1 MGRPERLAV
10 PIQEIGHMSRSFK
23 LGLAFAAGLL
33 TLASGGLSAQGTDT
47 NPDNTP
53 YGTTSAEFLLF
64 GAGARGTALGDAFAA
79 IASDVTA
86 LYYNPGA
93 AALISGP
100 GATISTYDYIAEA
113 SYSWG
118 GIAFP
123 FSGGARTFGLQIG
136 TFGFD
141 NQPVTTVDQPEGTGA
156 VYSVSQTF
164 AGATFAQNFSDRF
177 SAGLTAKF
185 VFDQLGEVN
194 GSAFAVDFG
203 TTFHALLSNHPI
215 SLAFVVSNLGTDL
228 SYKGDALDVTV
239 PRNPADPTAPPPP
252 ELPQPGELKTKG
264 FALPTV
270 FRVALAYDLLA
281 GETNRLTLLSDFNQA
296 NNNSAGFAG
305 GGEWALSRLGGSNF
319 GVALRGSYT
328 YQPANNIDIT
338 EAPTALKDEENLHGL
353 TFGGGLNYATPEFSL
368 GLDYAYKYM
377 GVLGATNFFTLS
389 VGW

>member
-1 MGRPERLAV
+1 
-10 PIQEIGHMSRSFK
+10 MSRISK

-33 TLASGGLSAQGTDT
+33 TLAPDGLSAQETDT

-79 IASDVTA
+79 IATDITS

-93 AALISGP
+93 AALIAGP
-100 GATISTYDYIAEA
+100 GATVSTYDYVAETR
-113 SYSWG
+113 YSWG

-177 SAGLTAKF
+177 AAGVTAKF
-185 VFDQLGEVN
+185 IFDQLGNVD

-203 TTFHALLSNHPI
+203 TTFHAQLSNHPI

-228 SYKGDALDVTV
+228 SYAGDALDVTV
-239 PRNPADPTAPPPP
+239 PRTPADPTVDPPP
-252 ELPQPGELKTKG
+252 ELPQPAEIKTKG

-270 FRVALAYDLLA
+270 FRVALAYDLMT

-296 NNNSAGFAG
+296 NNNRAGFAG
-305 GGEWALSRLGGSNF
+305 GGEWALNRLGGSNF

-328 YQPANNIDIT
+328 YQPANNIDVDET
-338 EAPTALKDEENLHGL
+338 QTALNDEENLHGL
-353 TFGGGLNYATPEFSL
+353 AFGGGLNYSTTDFRL
-368 GLDYAYKYM
+368 GVDYAYRYL

>member
-1 MGRPERLAV
+1 
-10 PIQEIGHMSRSFK
+10 MSRFSS
-23 LGLAFAAGLL
+23 LGLALAGLL
-33 TLASGGLSAQGTDT
+33 TLAPAGLRAQGTDL

-79 IASDVTA
+79 IATDVSS

-93 AALISGP
+93 ASLISGP
-100 GATISTYDYIAEA
+100 GASFSTYDYVAETR
-113 SYSWG
+113 YSWG

-123 FSGGARTFGLQIG
+123 FSGGSRAFGLQVG

-141 NQPVTTVDQPEGTGA
+141 DQPVYTVAQPEGTGG

-185 VFDQLGEVN
+185 IFDQLGEVN
-194 GSAFAVDFG
+194 GNAFAVDFG
-203 TTFHALLSNHPI
+203 TSFHAELNNHPI
-215 SLAFVVSNLGTDL
+215 QLAFVVANLGTDL
-228 SYKGDALDVTV
+228 SYKGDALNVTV
-239 PRNPADPTAPPPP
+239 PRAPADPNVPAGNQPP
-252 ELPQPGELKTKG
+252 ELPQPGELRTQG
-264 FALPTV
+264 FALPTI
-270 FRVALAYDLLA
+270 FRVALAYDLIT

-296 NNNSAGFAG
+296 NNNRAGFAG
-305 GGEWALSRLGGSNF
+305 GGEWALNQLGGSNF

-328 YQPANNIDIT
+328 YQPANNIEVDET
-338 EAPTALKDEENLHGL
+338 QAETALKDEENLQGL
-353 TFGGGLNYATPEFSL
+353 AFGGGLNYTAADFSL
-368 GLDYAYKYM
+368 GFDYAYRYM

>member
-1 MGRPERLAV
+1 MSRVSSFGLAV
-10 PIQEIGHMSRSFK
+10 ATGLLALAPA
-23 LGLAFAAGLL
+23 GLA
-33 TLASGGLSAQGTDT
+33 AQGTDT

-79 IASDVTA
+79 VANDISS

-93 AALISGP
+93 LALIERP
-100 GATISTYDYIAEA
+100 GAMVSTYDYVAETN
-113 SYSWG
+113 YSWG

-123 FSGGARTFGLQIG
+123 FSGGSRSFGLQIG

-141 NQPVTTVDQPEGTGA
+141 NQPVYTVDQPDGTGA

-177 SAGLTAKF
+177 AAGITAKF

-203 TTFHALLSNHPI
+203 TSFHALLSNHPI
-215 SLAFVVSNLGTDL
+215 KLAFVVANLGTDL
-228 SYKGDALDVTV
+228 KYSGDALEVDS
-239 PRNPADPTAPPPP
+239 PRDPADPTVDNPP
-252 ELPQPGELKTKG
+252 ELPQPAELKTKG

-270 FRVALAYDLLA
+270 FKVALAYDLLT
-281 GETNRLTLLSDFNQA
+281 GDQSRLTVLGDFNQA
-296 NNNSAGFAG
+296 NNNRAGFAG
-305 GGEWALSRLGGSNF
+305 GTEWAMNKLGGSNF

-328 YQPANNIDIT
+328 YQPANNIT
-338 EAPTALKDEENLHGL
+338 VNQATALNDEENLQGL
-353 TFGGGLNYATPEFSL
+353 AFGGGLMYATEGINL
-368 GLDYAYKYM
+368 GFDYAYKYL

>member
-1 MGRPERLAV
+1 MSRVSSFGLAV
-10 PIQEIGHMSRSFK
+10 ATGLLALAPA
-23 LGLAFAAGLL
+23 GLA
-33 TLASGGLSAQGTDT
+33 AQGTDT

-79 IASDVTA
+79 AANDISS

-93 AALISGP
+93 VALIERP
-100 GATISTYDYIAEA
+100 GAMVSTYDYVAETN
-113 SYSWG
+113 YSWG

-123 FSGGARTFGLQIG
+123 FSGGSRSFGLQIG

-141 NQPVTTVDQPEGTGA
+141 NQPVYTVDQPDGTGA

-177 SAGLTAKF
+177 AAGLTAKF

-203 TTFHALLSNHPI
+203 TSFHAMLSNHPI
-215 SLAFVVSNLGTDL
+215 KLAFVVANLGTDL
-228 SYKGDALDVTV
+228 KYSGDALEVDS
-239 PRNPADPTAPPPP
+239 PRDPADPTVDNPP
-252 ELPQPGELKTKG
+252 ELPQPAELKTKG

-270 FRVALAYDLLA
+270 FKVALAYDLL
-281 GETNRLTLLSDFNQA
+281 TSDQSRLTVMGDFNQA
-296 NNNSAGFAG
+296 NNNRAGFAG
-305 GGEWALSRLGGSNF
+305 GTEWAMNKLGGSNF

-328 YQPANNIDIT
+328 YQPANNIT
-338 EAPTALKDEENLHGL
+338 VNQATALNDEESLQGL
-353 TFGGGLNYATPEFSL
+353 AFGGGLMYATEGINL
-368 GLDYAYKYM
+368 GFDYAYKYL
-377 GVLGATNFFTLS
+377 GILGATNFFTLS